1 MERKAKKRL
10 QSHYQTS
17 LSMGLLDRKSAY
29 YDFVESDQF
38 RKLFE
43 LSFQSDQSDNDGQ
56 NSQNF
61 VVLQNHWS
69 YSFNLITVTTIH
81 KILQTLSVLQNRL
94 SYRFNLIKVTTMDK
108 ILKTLSYCRTI
119 GAIVSIL
126 SQ

>member
-43 LSFQSDQSDNDGQ
+43 LSFQSDQSDNNGQ

-69 YSFNLITVTTIH
+69 YSFNLITVIMID
-81 KILQTLSVLQNRL
+81 KILNTLSVLQERGEDESRGCRVSTKPLRRN
-94 SYRFNLIKVTTMDK
+94 SVRFCGTRAWRFKE
-108 ILKTLSYCRTI
+108 
-119 GAIVSIL
+119 
-126 SQ
+126 